1 MKVQSSIHTKRSV
14 IKMRMLLGSGAAAV
28 IMVLLSF
35 LQCAAWLLPYP
46 YESPGPYF
54 VRARYISIPLNAAN
68 TTGQTV
74 LQGKLYYPALN
85 NPQPDNTSTFYFPPD
100 TSGAPY
106 PVLIFQPGAN
116 TNLEQYTWLYAH
128 LCSYGYIVIS
138 FNEIAG
144 GPSASNN
151 NLEALVM
158 SFSLNSA
165 NSTVKAVLQFLN
177 KANTDDEYPNCF
189 LLKGMIDT
197 SRFAIGGHSYGGA
210 IALFSS
216 MKSFY
221 QPEGTLRAVF
231 TYGVHLFS
239 STEPIKIYDAV
250 IDVPLLDMAGTKATI
265 GNGKDT
271 NGEQRTEA
279 ERVKMTFEQAIPSG
293 NNYNYLLL
301 VRNANHSD
309 FANSADPAV
318 DRSWQEQHHNQ
329 NPLVLSNKAAQRIFK
344 NYITA
349 FLKTYVENNTAA
361 KPALEKASRDLSIAG
376 FQVK

>member
-1 MKVQSSIHTKRSV
+1 MGVS
-14 IKMRMLLGSGAAAV
+14 AV
-28 IMVLLSF
+28 ILVFLSF
-35 LQCAAWLLPYP
+35 LQCAAGILPYP
-46 YESPGPYF
+46 YECPGPYF
-54 VRARYISIPLNAAN
+54 VRARYISIPLAAAN

-85 NPQPDNTSTFYFPPD
+85 NPQPDNASTFYFPPD

-106 PVLIFQPGAN
+106 PVLIMQPGAN
-116 TNLEQYTWLYAH
+116 TNLEQYSWLYEH
-128 LCSYGYIVIS
+128 ICSYGYIVVS

-144 GPSASNN
+144 GPGASNN

-158 SFSLNSA
+158 SFSLNFA
-165 NSTVKAVLQFLN
+165 NPTVKAVLQFLN
-177 KANTDDEYPNCF
+177 KASTQDDYPNNF
-189 LLKGMIDT
+189 LLKGLIDT

-210 IALFSS
+210 IALFSGK
-216 MKSFY
+216 KSFY
-221 QPEGTLRAVF
+221 EPDGSLKAMF

-239 STEPIKIYDAV
+239 STEPVTLYSPS
-250 IDVPLLDMAGTKATI
+250 IDVPLLDMAGTKAAI

-279 ERVKMTFEQAIPSG
+279 ERVKMTFEQVIPA
-293 NNYNYLLL
+293 NNNNNYLLL

-309 FANSADPAV
+309 FANATDPTV
-318 DRSWQEQHHNQ
+318 DRSWQEKQHNQ
-329 NPLVLSNKAAQRIFK
+329 NPLVLNNKAAQRIFK

-361 KPALEKASRDLSIAG
+361 KPILEKASRDFSIAD

>member
-1 MKVQSSIHTKRSV
+1 MIMNVQTLIHTRSSV
-14 IKMRMLLGSGAAAV
+14 MKMVVGSSAAV
-28 IMVLLSF
+28 VIVLLSI
-35 LQCAAWLLPYP
+35 LPCAAGLLPYP

-54 VRARYISIPLNAAN
+54 VRARFLSIPLDAAN

-74 LQGKLYYPALN
+74 IQGKIYYPALN
-85 NPQPDNTSTFYFPPD
+85 TPKPDNTSTFYFPPD

-106 PVLIFQPGAN
+106 PVLILQPGAN
-116 TNLEQYTWLYAH
+116 TNLEQYSWLYEH
-128 LCSYGYIVIS
+128 ICSYGYIVIS

-165 NSTVKAVLQFLN
+165 NPTVKAVLKFLN
-177 KANTDDEYPNCF
+177 KANTDNTYPNSF

-210 IALFSS
+210 IALFSGK
-216 MKSFY
+216 KSFY
-221 QPEGTLRAVF
+221 QPDGNLMAVF
-231 TYGVHLFS
+231 TYGVNLFG
-239 STEPIKIYDAV
+239 STEPITLYKPS
-250 IDVPLLDMAGTKATI
+250 IDVPLLDMDGTKATV

-271 NGEQRTEA
+271 TGAQRTET
-279 ERVKMTFEQAIPSG
+279 ERCKLTFEQVIPGG
-293 NNYNYLLL
+293 NNNNYLLL
-301 VRNANHSD
+301 VRNASHTD
-309 FANSADPAV
+309 FANSADPTI
-318 DRSWQEQHHNQ
+318 DRSWQEQQHNQ

-349 FLKTYVENNTAA
+349 FLKTYVENNVEA
-361 KPALEKASRDLSIAG
+361 KAVLEKAAHDWSIAD
-376 FQVK
+376 FQTK